1 MIKLL
6 ILLWLFVTVNT
17 LEVNNSNQW
26 LGVTVKSEKPGGKV
40 AVCLLLK
47 LCMVFENLYM
57 KFVCLQEVSPSI
69 LSFLYRVNC
78 SIFANAE

>member
-1 MIKLL
+1 MMIKLL

-47 LCMVFENLYM
+47 LCMVF
-57 KFVCLQEVSPSI
+57 
-69 LSFLYRVNC
+69 
-78 SIFANAE
+78 